1 MVRRMKIINDPSD
14 LVPILQIFSSN
25 TYKRVYE
32 ELSKGWKTIE
42 ELRSAVNGDVENALK
57 ILKKGGLVE
66 TQWRMPKNPGE
77 SPIKEYRTTY
87 SIVNANFQCSMKHI
101 NELLEVAF
109 MSEDR
114 IEEYTSRIMEEL
126 KKGNTSLA
134 HIGRAL
140 DLDPVFIKGVAKRS
154 LKLNVKG
161 ARVELAREEEP

>member
-14 LVPILQIFSSN
+14 LVPILQIFSSR
-25 TYKRVYE
+25 TYKKVYD
-32 ELSKGWKTIE
+32 ELNKGWRTMDELKT
-42 ELRSAVNGDVENALK
+42 AVNGDIENALK

-66 TQWRMPKNPGE
+66 TQWRMPENPGE
-77 SPIKEYRTTY
+77 SPVKEYRSTY

-109 MSEDR
+109 MPENM
-114 IEEYTSRIMEEL
+114 IEEYTARIIEEL
-126 KKGNTSLA
+126 KKGNTSLV

-140 DLDPVFIKGVAKRS
+140 DLEPVFIKGIAKRS

-161 ARVELAREEEP
+161 ARVEMAREEEL